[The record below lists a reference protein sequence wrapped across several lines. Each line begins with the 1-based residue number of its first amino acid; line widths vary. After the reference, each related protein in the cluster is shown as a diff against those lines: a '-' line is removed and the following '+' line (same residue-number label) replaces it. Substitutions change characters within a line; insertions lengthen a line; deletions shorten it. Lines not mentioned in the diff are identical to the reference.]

1 MKKLVSPLYGLLT
14 LVACVLLIGWSVKY
28 AAVSLNEQEKP
39 LVQVVE
45 SVKADDDKPL
55 PAMPPPAAEGMP
67 ADTVV
72 NNAGVHSSPS
82 APGKVQVAILLDVS
96 NSMDGLIDQAKA
108 QLWNMVNLLGNA
120 RCNGAQPQFELA
132 LYEYGRPQ
140 NGPVSGYVRQ
150 LHAFTRNLDSVSA
163 TLFSLNTNGGD
174 EYCTEVIAQSVKNL
188 KWDVEQNTYK
198 VLFIAG
204 NESFRQGSL
213 NWSEACRMAREKGVI
228 VNTIYCGDR
237 QDGIKEYWSLG
248 AECGGGSYTH
258 INQDAAPREI
268 PTPYDSILFVLNDQ
282 LNNTY
287 VGYGKQGLMAANLQ
301 KSMDR
306 QNYILS
312 PSAAAKRVEV
322 KSKGNVY
329 RNESWDLVDAMESN
343 AAQVKNLSADEL
355 PAELKGKSPAAI
367 EAYLKEKKAERNLI
381 QQKIAE
387 LSIKRNSFIKKAAQ
401 DAKGQAPTLE
411 NEIERILK
419 EQAARFNMK
428 IEE

>member
-1 MKKLVSPLYGLLT
+1 MKKLVSPLYGLFA
-14 LVACVLLIGWSVKY
+14 LVSCVLLIGWSVKY
-28 AAVSLNEQEKP
+28 ASASLKEQDRVLAPKATAATAEEKLLP
-39 LVQVVE
+39 LLQNP
-45 SVKADDDKPL
+45 DFDPKPT
-55 PAMPPPAAEGMP
+55 
-67 ADTVV
+67 DTIIRQ
-72 NNAGVHSSPS
+72 AGVQLSPPTS
-82 APGKVQVAILLDVS
+82 GKVQVAILLDVS

-163 TLFSLNTNGGD
+163 TLFSLKTDGGD
-174 EYCTEVIAQSVKNL
+174 EYCTEVIAQSVKSL
-188 KWDVEQNTYK
+188 KWDGEQNTYK

-213 NWSEACRMAREKGVI
+213 NWSEACRMARDKGVI

-258 INQDAAPREI
+258 INQDAAPHEI

-282 LNNTY
+282 LNDTY
-287 VGYGKQGLMAANLQ
+287 VSYGKQGLMAANLQ

-306 QNYILS
+306 QNYSLS

-322 KSKGNVY
+322 KSKNNVY
-329 RNESWDLVDAMESN
+329 RNESWDLVDALESN
-343 AAQVKNLSADEL
+343 AANVKNLSAEEL

-367 EAYLKEKKAERNLI
+367 EAYLKEKKAARNLI
-381 QQKIAE
+381 QQKIAD
-387 LSIKRNSFIKKAAQ
+387 LSIKRNAFIKNAGQ
-401 DAKGQAPTLE
+401 NAKGQAPTLE
-411 NEIERILK
+411 NEIERIIK
-419 EQAARFNMK
+419 AQAGRYNIK

>member
-1 MKKLVSPLYGLLT
+1 MKKIVSPLNGLLA
-14 LVACVLLIGWSVKY
+14 LVACILLIGWSVKY
-28 AAVSLNEQEKP
+28 ASASLKEQDRLVSRETSAVTGEESQLQLQTPHAGAKP
-39 LVQVVE
+39 NDTIKILSGVNRV
-45 SVKADDDKPL
+45 
-55 PAMPPPAAEGMP
+55 PA
-67 ADTVV
+67 T
-72 NNAGVHSSPS
+72 S
-82 APGKVQVAILLDVS
+82 GKVQVAILLDVS

-108 QLWNMVNLLGNA
+108 QLWNMVDLLGNA
-120 RCNGAQPQFELA
+120 RCNGVQPQFEVA

-150 LHAFTRNLDSVSA
+150 LHPFTRNLDSVSA

-174 EYCTEVIAQSVKNL
+174 EYCPEAIAQSVKSL
-188 KWDVEQNTYK
+188 KWDGEQNTYK

-213 NWSEACRMAREKGVI
+213 GWSEACRMARDKGVI

-237 QDGIKEYWSLG
+237 ADGVKEYWNLG
-248 AECGGGSYTH
+248 AECGGGSFTH

-282 LNNTY
+282 LNDTY
-287 VGYGKQGLMAANLQ
+287 VGYGRQGLTAANLQ

-306 QNYILS
+306 QNYSFS

-322 KSKGNVY
+322 KSKNNVY
-329 RNESWDLVDAMESN
+329 RNDSWDLVDAMETN
-343 AAQVKNLSADEL
+343 AASVKNLSADEL

-367 EAYLKEKKAERNLI
+367 EAYLKEKKAARNLI
-381 QQKIAE
+381 QQKIAD
-387 LSIKRNSFIKKAAQ
+387 LSIKRNTFIKNAMLNGN
-401 DAKGQAPTLE
+401 GQAPTLE
-411 NEIERILK
+411 NEIERIIK
-419 EQAARFNMK
+419 EQAARFNIK